1 MSFRDNKQFWESF
14 ISLYKTYPCLWN
26 VKSKEY
32 VNKQKRNDAYEAL
45 VIKCKEICPEANV
58 QYVRKKIDSL
68 RAGFRREL
76 REMRKSKR
84 TGSSADNIYEPTL
97 WYFDLLL
104 FTQDNE
110 EVRPGTSSLAI
121 EESATDD
128 DCSYSEFISEDTV
141 QSPLTPTSTCS
152 SQQSRPREKNK
163 KLTTKDSTLSQKKAK
178 FLDVASTALAA
189 VPPTTLRYEPFGK
202 SVACDL
208 ENMEPHQRT
217 IAQKLISDVLYF
229 GKLKRLAENCSISIP
244 ANIPQTAVYHHDPYY
259 PHQQQQYEASLVP
272 RPTHTQF
279 SGLCTPV
286 PPYTAQ
292 ITQTYTQ
299 PTQYT
304 PAPISSTQVEKNS
317 QLAERSSL
325 NGMITAPNAN
335 ELSEFISF
343 NNRV

>member
-1 MSFRDNKQFWESF
+1 M
-14 ISLYKTYPCLWN
+14 
-26 VKSKEY
+26 
-32 VNKQKRNDAYEAL
+32 
-45 VIKCKEICPEANV
+45 
-58 QYVRKKIDSL
+58 
-68 RAGFRREL
+68 
-76 REMRKSKR
+76 
-84 TGSSADNIYEPTL
+84 
-97 WYFDLLL
+97 
-104 FTQDNE
+104 
-110 EVRPGTSSLAI
+110 
-121 EESATDD
+121 
-128 DCSYSEFISEDTV
+128 
-141 QSPLTPTSTCS
+141 
-152 SQQSRPREKNK
+152 
-163 KLTTKDSTLSQKKAK
+163 
-178 FLDVASTALAA
+178 DVASTALAA